1 MRKLYQIGLCF
12 KPGTQVEPKAM
23 AYHLCSS
30 AFEVARVTAE
40 ALRQQGEAAH
50 SGTDLFTTMTA
61 AGRVVAAV
69 LAGQQKLVRMNG
81 GESLQSQVTHAL
93 VGMYDKLLHTF
104 ETVSL
109 QAANAESIVDLAAH
123 DPGPSPAKQKPK
135 QKGGPPRVNIKDTP
149 ALNALTGLLSG
160 IIKQLDSKQDSHKD
174 IFEGFFYCVLTR
186 LGSRVYA
193 VNFSH
198 SRAATISEELDTLVA
213 AESDDNTT
221 SLAASKKPVPVRQ
234 AHLEAP
240 YLLHLLKQALTLA
253 PSFLAPSASST
264 SKIAKSKSLPKPGS
278 ITKTSLTLAAK
289 ERLQASLVHAIFGP
303 GELDDESD
311 LFLNC
316 LQMPKAGGSTLTVPR
331 VKEAEVGA
339 WFQGEVW
346 RLLGWEVLGREMAHT

>member
-23 AYHLCSS
+23 AYQLCSS
-30 AFEVARVTAE
+30 ASEIARVTAE
-40 ALRQQGEAAH
+40 ALRQQGEAAY
-50 SGTDLFTTMTA
+50 SGTELSTTMTA

-69 LAGQQKLVRMNG
+69 LAGQQKLVRING
-81 GESLQSQVTHAL
+81 GDSLQSQVTHAL

-109 QAANAESIVDLAAH
+109 QAANAESMVNSAH
-123 DPGPSPAKQKPK
+123 DPSPSPVKHKPK
-135 QKGGPPRVNIKDTP
+135 QKGRTPRVNIKDTP
-149 ALNALTGLLSG
+149 ALNALTGLLGG

-186 LGSRVYA
+186 LGNRIYS

-198 SRAATISEELDTLVA
+198 SRAANIAEELDTLA
-213 AESDDNTT
+213 AAKGDDNTT
-221 SLAASKKPVPVRQ
+221 SLAASISVRQ

-240 YLLHLLKQALTLA
+240 YLLHLLKQALALA
-253 PSFLAPSASST
+253 PSFLTPSISST
-264 SKIAKSKSLPKPGS
+264 SRSAKSKSLPKPGS

-316 LQMPKAGGSTLTVPR
+316 LQMPKAGGSPLTVPR
-331 VKEAEVGA
+331 VKKAEVGA
-339 WFQGEVW
+339 LFQGEVW